1 MHLRSLMLAGGA
13 LALSATA
20 VLAQHN
26 GLIMKP
32 SAHGVIETVDR
43 LEQILSDKGINVMA
57 RIDHAENARKVGREL
72 APSELLVFGNPE
84 LGTPLMQ
91 SAPTIGIDLPMKA
104 LVFEDEQGEVW
115 LTYNDPGWLA
125 TRHGVGGEDELL
137 DKMSGAL
144 DQITD
149 GAVAE

>member
-1 MHLRSLMLAGGA
+1 MHLRSLA
-13 LALSATA
+13 LAAGMVIFGATMA
-20 VLAQHN
+20 AAQHN
-26 GLIMKP
+26 GLVTKR

-43 LEQILSDKGINVMA
+43 LERILAERGINVLA
-57 RIDHAENARKVGREL
+57 RFDHAENARKVNRDL
-72 APSELLVFGNPE
+72 APTELLVFGNPE

-104 LVFEDEQGEVW
+104 LVFEDDDGQVW

-125 TRHGVGGEDELL
+125 TRHAVAGQDDILE
-137 DKMSGAL
+137 KMSGAL